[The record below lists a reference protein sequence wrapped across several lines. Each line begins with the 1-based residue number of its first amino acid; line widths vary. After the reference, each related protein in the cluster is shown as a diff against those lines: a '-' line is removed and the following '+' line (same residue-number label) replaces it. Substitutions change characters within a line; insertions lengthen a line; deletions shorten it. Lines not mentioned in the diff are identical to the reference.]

1 MGKNSGNDSA
11 KYGPLSQKKLAD
23 TYMVGGCSM
32 DLNNTYSSQK
42 KATILF
48 NQNAGGNYSTKQ
60 ASGTGAMSTNHHSS

>member
-1 MGKNSGNDSA
+1 MAKNTGSDSA

-42 KATILF
+42 KATMMI
-48 NQNAGGNYSTKQ
+48 NQNVGNYSTK
-60 ASGTGAMSTNHHSS
+60 

>member
-48 NQNAGGNYSTKQ
+48 N
-60 ASGTGAMSTNHHSS
+60 